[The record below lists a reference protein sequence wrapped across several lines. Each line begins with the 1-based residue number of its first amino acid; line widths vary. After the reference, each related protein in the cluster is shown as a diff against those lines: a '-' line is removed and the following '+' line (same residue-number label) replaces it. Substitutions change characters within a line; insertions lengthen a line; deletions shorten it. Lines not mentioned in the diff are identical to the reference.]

1 MMTTLSPIFLDIS
14 LKKQKVIVSMMTAAA
29 TDFLSLKAGENEL
42 FQQVQILKSQC
53 ILVYISV

>member
-1 MMTTLSPIFLDIS
+1 LDIS

-53 ILVYISV
+53 IVVYSSV